1 MIIVA
6 IDNDEIYN
14 KIKLRLG
21 ENIYSFDIVTKEE
34 VIMLIEKIKEQK
46 KYDKLV
52 IVTKENL
59 DGKLSDEE
67 YIKQIKILD
76 KDTKIIWNTTKLLD
90 KDKQMLL
97 GNEIFNIIIGEEFNV
112 NKIIDSINNDD
123 KIVYETN
130 VENYNVNDNS
140 NNNEKFK
147 VFNREFIA
155 VYGTNG
161 SGKSYISN
169 LLSKN
174 IAKDIVNNICMVD
187 MDFENSCIDILN
199 NIDFKDKG
207 ISAICQN
214 IDLNRNITDNI
225 NSNIVKKNKIDFI
238 LNNTTIY
245 DYKNKINTQH
255 YFKIYNELNKR
266 YQTVIVDLP
275 SFPFIDVVSFT
286 LNYATKV
293 IFVVNAN
300 YISLRQSVSYLELLN
315 KHFNIPKNSINIII
329 NKVSKNSLSLNYIK
343 NILNDYNIILEVPF
357 NENEEDNI
365 NNNFCNNKNNI
376 DIDKI
381 FNSKINK
388 PNKIKEIKI
397 LNTFFNIFKERSLRS
412 DNRFS

>member
-412 DNRFS
+412 DHRFS